1 MNRDRARPGSGV
13 AKLREERMATFA
25 AREWARRLGPEALLA
40 VLAGLVFLGFL
51 GAIDLWG
58 KREQRASAEA
68 IDTIDHDHWL
78 VAQIQGRPRL
88 EKPPLPRWTIATLMR
103 MTGRRDEWM
112 VRLPSALGAIGMVGL
127 VYGLGRRLGGRSVAL
142 ASGLTLCSLVF
153 FVVELRQAGNDGPLA
168 FFTTLAL
175 YAAWRRLNLP
185 FGPDHVSESG
195 DEPVDFP
202 DSSPAG
208 ARGWS

>member
-88 EKPPLPRWTIATLMR
+88 EKPPLPRWTIAALMR
-103 MTGRRDEWM
+103 LTGRRDEWM
-112 VRLPSALGAIGMVGL
+112 VRLPSALAALGMVGL
-127 VYGLGRRLGGRSVAL
+127 VYGLGRRLGGRSVGL
-142 ASGLTLCSLVF
+142 ASGLALSSIAF
-153 FVVELRQAGNDGPLA
+153 FIIELRQAGNDGPLA

-175 YAAWRRLNLP
+175 YAAWRRVHGDRTP
-185 FGPDHVSESG
+185 AVAEAEAGGPEA
-195 DEPVDFP
+195 
-202 DSSPAG
+202 AG
-208 ARGWS
+208 AR